1 MTRSVSVVRAVV
13 AVAVAVA
20 VGLRNGAKENKSR
33 ADRKLQMEIVLVL
46 IHVN

>member
-1 MTRSVSVVRAVV
+1 MTRSVSVVRAV
-13 AVAVAVA
+13 VAVAVA